1 MDGTTRT
8 LAEFAADLRFED
20 LPEDV
25 VAAAVVRLVDSL
37 GCAVGGMHSEQADI
51 ARAIAPHLDPTAAT
65 LTGHVLGSSWVTT
78 PEHAAFAN
86 TCMVRNLDFNDRYPH
101 VHPSDMIGGLLAGA
115 TAPGVD
121 GPRLVTAIVAAYEV
135 ATRIADAADMRE
147 GWDSGYAAGVGG
159 VAGLAN
165 LFGLKADHAGEALS
179 LIETANVPLRSTR
192 AGVLSLWKG
201 AATAYCMLNAM
212 LVTRLAHEGMTGPEK
227 AIEGRHGLWEKVS
240 GEFELPALPGRGGD
254 WNILRTSLKFWPVEY
269 SAQTAVW
276 AGRQLAA
283 SIPIDELASVRLGA
297 HKRGW
302 HEIASEPAK
311 WDPQSRETADHSMPY
326 IFVRAMQNDG
336 IDLLAFEPEQYLD
349 PTVRPLMAKVTV
361 EPDDE
366 AEAAH
371 PEGMLL
377 TVTAES
383 LDGRTESFVIQNPKG
398 HWKNPMT
405 EEEVEA
411 KFRSLVDPLYGP
423 DRAAALRSYWA
434 ALPEHGRLEDG
445 LALFDRASE
454 VGHA

>member
-1 MDGTTRT
+1 VDATTRR

-20 LPEDV
+20 LPAEVVDV
-25 VAAAVVRLVDSL
+25 ATVRIVDSL
-37 GCAVGGMHSEQADI
+37 GCAVGGMRSEQADI
-51 ARAIAPHLDPTAAT
+51 ARTIAPRVNDGREGLA
-65 LTGHVLGSSWVTT
+65 GRILGSDWSTS

-121 GPRLVTAIVAAYEV
+121 GRRFVTAVVAAYEV
-135 ATRIADAADMRE
+135 ATRMADAADMRD
-147 GWDSGYAAGVGG
+147 GWDSGYAAGVGA

-165 LFGLKADHAGEALS
+165 LLGLKTDHAGEALS

-201 AATAYCMLNAM
+201 AATAYCMLNAV
-212 LVTRLAHEGMTGPEK
+212 LVTRLAQEGMTGPEK
-227 AIEGRHGLWEKVS
+227 AIEGRHGLWDKVS
-240 GEFELPALPGRGGD
+240 GEFEIPALPDQGGG

-276 AGRQLAA
+276 AGKRLAT
-283 SIPIDELASVRLGA
+283 SIPVDQLASVRLGA

-326 IFVRAMQNDG
+326 IFVRAMQHDG
-336 IDLLAFEPEQYLD
+336 IDLDVFEPEQYLE
-349 PTVRPLMAKVTV
+349 PAARPLMAKVTV
-361 EPDDE
+361 EADDE

-377 TVTAES
+377 TVRAEA
-383 LDGRTESFVIQNPKG
+383 LDGRTESFSIRDPKG
-398 HWKNPMT
+398 HWRNPMST
-405 EEEVEA
+405 QEVEA
-411 KFRSLVDPLYGP
+411 KFRGLADPAYGP
-423 DRAAALRSYWA
+423 DRAAALYDFWSTVS
-434 ALPEHGRLEDG
+434 EHAELGTG
-445 LALFDRASE
+445 LSLFESPAT
-454 VGHA
+454 